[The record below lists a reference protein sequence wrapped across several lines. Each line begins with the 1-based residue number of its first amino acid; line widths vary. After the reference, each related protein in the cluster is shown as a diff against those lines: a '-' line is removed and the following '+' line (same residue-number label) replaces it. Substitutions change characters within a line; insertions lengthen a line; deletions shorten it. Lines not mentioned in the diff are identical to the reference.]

1 MKTDH
6 IDMHDDAADW
16 SSLSYAWF
24 ILFNFLLSA
33 AAQAQDKVAYKER
46 MKALLPQLKQ
56 LDADNV

>member
-1 MKTDH
+1 
-6 IDMHDDAADW
+6 MHDDAADW
-16 SSLSYAWF
+16 RSLSYAWF